1 MSKNMTRKGL
11 ALGAGVALVASGF
24 VAAPAQAIGV
34 DGSVTLRP
42 LTGTEYAVL
51 SNNYYFNLTSTF
63 VEQGAGKYLKF
74 YVSDPASAVT
84 PVDASSSQYAA
95 TPSAWSYSGTTV
107 TVSFGAATN
116 YKQGDKVIFTGLT
129 GGGAAVLTGLNN
141 AVHTLTGV
149 AANKQSVTFTLAGL
163 TPDTAAVSSP
173 TSKLVTEGQ
182 LTRLASSDAG
192 TVDGWTYGAGDWV
205 YDTRSSSNSTDKDLR
220 IIAAATDATKS
231 VVVTSWVDSNDNNK
245 IDSTESRSP
254 SRTVSFVKPSELT
267 VTTTIAPIVG
277 DAYLDASVTT
287 NPVLNGNQLLLQ
299 DVDAINAAFT
309 RQGST
314 ATRYAVNHWGGRSQT
329 SVWNDTTKVFSV
341 KVGLLVSGS
350 TATLRDAADSAAGTT
365 DAAWTG
371 LAAPAAGTIEGVDSF
386 TYNSTTEVVTV
397 GKTGHNLRVGDV
409 LDFSNSGST
418 DLDTDDITV
427 ASVPSADTFTFAFD
441 KDDDITF
448 TTTVADID
456 YAVITYAATTQQSDQ
471 SSNSLVNRATVD
483 RVFPGTY
490 TAKATILGVASGN
503 TASNTPV
510 AVAATTVKIA
520 TTGTAAIQGRVGSGA
535 TANAVVIKTGTTSVP
550 MTVTVLDEDEAAV
563 SAGRPVVVSAGN
575 TLVTAPAGENT
586 TSTGTFRIDG
596 KSGPV
601 TLTTD
606 ANGQVKFTL
615 TETAGA
621 ATARTRVVVTAEG
634 AVTSGVDLNWQDQA
648 FGLYDL
654 ATTGDALGATPV
666 RRIAE
671 LGSYDLNLLVA
682 DQWYQAA
689 PSATYRLA
697 VSGEG
702 VSPAIVTLNSGRA
715 TVKITDPGIDP
726 DADSKLDTKIVV
738 QKLTGTTWGADIT
751 SDLDTYPVK
760 SFSVA
765 LGANGSTLYSANAV
779 RTSAAVAEVALVE
792 NDNRLAFVEAPAYGT
807 NKFVRLSGVIR
818 NSTSNAPYEGAVVTV
833 SGASN
838 ILFENGN
845 VSKRGS
851 LTFVAGTDGKFEVNL
866 YSTTAQTDT
875 VITFTSNGA
884 SSTTKISFTGTGV
897 GEGTKLEVTAPA
909 NVRPAS
915 TFQVKA
921 KLTDVYGNAVDTAAG
936 RVKVT
941 YTGPGIVFGTLP
953 DQTDKSGELSFSV
966 LLGSNDTGNVVVTV
980 SYDQNGDADYVDAKD
995 LNTTKTITV
1004 GTGAASGAGKVN
1016 VGSFNGK
1023 LVVYASGLSG
1033 KTISWKVGGTWGKQ
1047 VAASNYAVFNRPTPR
1062 AGVTVSVNI
1071 YVDGVLTLTKSVVTR

>member
-1 MSKNMTRKGL
+1 MTRKGL

-74 YVSDPASAVT
+74 YVSDPASVVT
-84 PVDASSSQYAA
+84 PVDASSSQYVA
-95 TPSAWSYSGTTV
+95 TPSGWSNAAAV
-107 TVSFGAATN
+107 ITVSFSTPVN
-116 YKQGDKVIFTGLT
+116 FKNGDKVTFAGLASSDA
-129 GGGAAVLTGLNN
+129 GAAALANGLR
-141 AVHTLTGV
+141 TLTSV
-149 AANKQSVTFTLAGL
+149 ASDKLSVTFTSTGTPAG
-163 TPDTAAVSSP
+163 TNRTVSSP
-173 TSKLVTEGQ
+173 TASLTTEGQ
-182 LTRLASSDAG
+182 LTRLASADAG

-205 YDTRSSSNSTDKDLR
+205 YDTRSSSNSTDKNLR

-267 VTTTIAPIVG
+267 VTTTLAPIVG
-277 DAYLDASVTT
+277 DDYLDASVTT

-314 ATRYAVNHWGGRSQT
+314 ATRYAVAHWGGSSQT

-341 KVGLLVSGS
+341 KVGLLVTGGGNNTSQ
-350 TATLRDAADSAAGTT
+350 DAATTAAGTT
-365 DAAWTG
+365 DAAWTD
-371 LAAPAAGTIEGVDSF
+371 LSAPASQTGVTSF
-386 TYNSTTEVVTV
+386 TYSSTTEVVTV
-397 GKTGHNLRVGDV
+397 GVTAHNLRVGDV
-409 LDFSNSGST
+409 LNFANSGST
-418 DLDTDDITV
+418 DLDANNVTV

-441 KDDDITF
+441 KDDDTTF
-448 TTTVADID
+448 DTTVANID
-456 YAVITYAATTQQSDQ
+456 YVIATYTETTQKSDQ
-471 SSNSLVNRATVD
+471 GVGALGNVALVD

-490 TAKATILGVASGN
+490 TAKATVLGTAYGN

-510 AVAATTVKIA
+510 AVAAKTVKIA

-666 RRIAE
+666 RRVAE

-702 VSPAIVTLNSGRA
+702 VSPAIVTLTSGRA
-715 TVKITDPGIDP
+715 TVKITDSGIDP

-792 NDNRLAFVEAPAYGT
+792 NDRRLAFVEAPAYGT

-884 SSTTKISFTGTGV
+884 SSTTKVSFTGTGV

-1004 GTGAASGAGKVN
+1004 GTGAAAGAGKVN

-1033 KTISWKVGGTWGKQ
+1033 KRISWKVGGNWGSQ
-1047 VAASNYAVFNRPTPR
+1047 VASSNYAIFNRPTPR
-1062 AGVTVSVNI
+1062 AGVTVSVDI
-1071 YVDGVLTLTKSVVTR
+1071 YVDGVKTLTKSVVTR